1 MRSRLLNFR
10 LWLEKN
16 DLAPKGKLAFLTWY
30 LLGLDLLLLAV
41 EKLVGLF
48 RPPYSEYLSGW
59 LGFLS
64 TVVVLLVC
72 VLAARWISSRLL
84 WRLRNRLI
92 VTYIFIGVIPLIL
105 FALRFYEDREL
116 RRAGELLK
124 KALLVVRP
132 AIVLARKEG

>member
-16 DLAPKGKLAFLTWY
+16 DLAPKGKLAFLSWY

-48 RPPYSEYLSGW
+48 RPSYSAYLSGW

-64 TVVVLLVC
+64 AVVVVLVY
-72 VLAARWISSRLL
+72 VFAARWSFSSLL
-84 WRLRNRLI
+84 WRLRNRVI
-92 VTYIFIGVIPLIL
+92 VTYLFIDVIPLI
-105 FALRFYEDREL
+105 
-116 RRAGELLK
+116 
-124 KALLVVRP
+124 
-132 AIVLARKEG
+132 